1 MPHSPLPTHTP
12 ILQTYLNPNITVPF
26 SSRPTGHLVILNHS
40 KYLHL
45 LLVTFYSFSIWLI
58 PAHSQSSVQCS
69 FANNPPPMT
78 YAERLAFPLALL
90 SIKLSWTPPPPQLK
104 DINYC
109 LACNVH
115 LSSYDDVSCW
125 WMKKWVF
132 KWEKENKLWQA
143 KQTLISL

>member
-90 SIKLSWTPPPPQLK
+90 SIKLSWTPPPNLRTLIIAWHVMCIFLHMMTLVADEWRNECLNEK
-104 DINYC
+104 KKINYDK
-109 LACNVH
+109 
-115 LSSYDDVSCW
+115 LSRR
-125 WMKKWVF
+125 
-132 KWEKENKLWQA
+132 
-143 KQTLISL
+143 

>member
-1 MPHSPLPTHTP
+1 MPYSPLPTHPP

-26 SSRPTGHLVILNHS
+26 SSRPTGHLVILNHT

-45 LLVTFYSFSIWLI
+45 LLVTFYSFSTWLI

-69 FANNPPPMT
+69 FASNPPPMT
-78 YAERLAFPLALL
+78 YAERLPFPPALL
-90 SIKLSWTPPPPQLK
+90 SIKLSCTPPLQLK
-104 DINYC
+104 DINNC
-109 LACNVH
+109 LACNVR

-132 KWEKENKLWQA
+132 NEKKKINYDKL
-143 KQTLISL
+143 SRC